1 MLGPVKYKK
10 YLSMEVYITT
20 VKYSLSIYII
30 FKVLSSHNKWKG
42 WSDHIANAEAGPKVS
57 RHYFP
62 SAGREGREGRGDRGQ
77 DGVDLGL
84 PAI

>member
-1 MLGPVKYKK
+1 
-10 YLSMEVYITT
+10 ME

-30 FKVLSSHNKWKG
+30 FKVLSSHNKRKG
-42 WSDHIANAEAGPKVS
+42 WSDHIANEEAGTKVS

-62 SAGREGREGRGDRGQ
+62 SAGRGDRGQ

-84 PAI
+84 PALLWAWALLM